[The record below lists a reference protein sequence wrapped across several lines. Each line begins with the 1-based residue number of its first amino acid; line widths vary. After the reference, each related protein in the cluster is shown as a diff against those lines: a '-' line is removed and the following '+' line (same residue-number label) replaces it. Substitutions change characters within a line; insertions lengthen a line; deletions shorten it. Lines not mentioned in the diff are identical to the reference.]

1 MLDWSLLSGP
11 IPVVL
16 RVSAVVAAIWLLSRT
31 LRARRQLWVKWVDL
45 TGCLL
50 VAAVVTAVVAHLAR
64 NVWMLYPDN
73 LAPAVYLWAGAG
85 VFAVNLTVTRV
96 VTERKVG
103 RALVGLTAAVVVVG
117 ACANQVN
124 TIYGAYVTPRDAL
137 HMVHPDDIALRDAPS
152 HRQLPD
158 ADPVEFHWSPPPG
171 LTSQGKLTS
180 APIAAPQSGFTAREA
195 RIYLPPAYFADP
207 QPQLPVMVLLA
218 GQPGTP
224 QDWLTAGKLVHIMD
238 RFAADHRGLAPV
250 VVVPDATGSQF
261 GDPLCLDS
269 RRGNADT
276 YLAKDV
282 PAWVKTHLSV
292 DPDPQSWAIA
302 GVSYGGTCAL
312 QLATN
317 HPDVYP
323 TFLDISGSAEPS
335 LGDRPRTVAD
345 AFGGDQAAFMRVNP
359 LDLLRTRRYWGSAAA
374 IVVGAGDRDTK
385 SDAHVVYAA
394 TRAAGMTSHYIELP
408 GSHDW
413 RLFSAAL
420 THELPWLAQR
430 IGLTQQTPGA
440 NG

>member
-16 RVSAVVAAIWLLSRT
+16 RVSAVVAAIWLLSPT
-31 LRARRQLWVKWVDL
+31 LRARRQRWVKWVDL
-45 TGCLL
+45 TACLL

-158 ADPVEFHWSPPPG
+158 ADPVESRWSPPPG

-195 RIYLPPAYFADP
+195 RVYLPPAYFADP

-224 QDWLTAGKLVHIMD
+224 QDWLAAGKLVHIMD
-238 RFAADHRGLAPV
+238 RFAADHRGMAPV
-250 VVVPDATGSQF
+250 VVVCHRKPVRRPVVPRFTTRKRRHLPRQGCASLGQNPSQHR
-261 GDPLCLDS
+261 S
-269 RRGNADT
+269 RP
-276 YLAKDV
+276 AK
-282 PAWVKTHLSV
+282 
-292 DPDPQSWAIA
+292 
-302 GVSYGGTCAL
+302 
-312 QLATN
+312 
-317 HPDVYP
+317 
-323 TFLDISGSAEPS
+323 
-335 LGDRPRTVAD
+335 LGDRRC
-345 AFGGDQAAFMRVNP
+345 F
-359 LDLLRTRRYWGSAAA
+359 LRRYLRAA
-374 IVVGAGDRDTK
+374 IGHQPSRRV
-385 SDAHVVYAA
+385 
-394 TRAAGMTSHYIELP
+394 SHLP
-408 GSHDW
+408 RHL
-413 RLFSAAL
+413 RFC
-420 THELPWLAQR
+420 R
-430 IGLTQQTPGA
+430 TQPR
-440 NG
+440 